1 MMLSFLAS
9 GWTFFFRW
17 PVIRVSAEA
26 FAPASIFLGPAFQ
39 ALAFALAAGLVAL
52 LPSAPLGLA
61 GFLGFVVLSAWSGF
75 FHDDGFADTA
85 DSLGVSKFDDSDAT
99 LDRIHAAMKDSRL
112 GTFGVSAL
120 ILLWAFRGLS
130 AFLWGIDWTTLA
142 VIVFVSRSAAFG
154 AAWGV
159 GRYVRAANARRS
171 GHLMRSVGP
180 GPFLIFSVLTV
191 GLLGALGALSPWWSL
206 VRLSVW
212 LGVGVGVAFFF
223 LGVQAR
229 RCQGLSGDLIGAA
242 VCLCEIFILVL
253 AACGLP

>member
-1 MMLSFLAS
+1 MRAFLAS

-17 PVIRVSAEA
+17 PIFQVSADA
-26 FAPASIFLGPAFQ
+26 FVPASLFLGPAFQ
-39 ALAFALAAGLVAL
+39 AFAFALAAGAALL
-52 LPSAPLGLA
+52 LPSAPVGLA

-130 AFLWGIDWTTLA
+130 AFLWGIDWATLA

-159 GRYVRAANARRS
+159 GRYIGAANARRS
-171 GHLMRSVGP
+171 SHLMMGIGARL
-180 GPFLIFSVLTV
+180 FLAFLVATL
-191 GLLGALGALSPWWSL
+191 GLLAAVGAFVPGLTP
-206 VRLSVW
+206 VRTGVW
-212 LGVGVGVAFFF
+212 LGASGVLAVFF
-223 LGVQAR
+223 LRVQVR

-253 AACGLP
+253 CASGLP